1 MSRCAHCAQKLP
13 KRAVVCPYCGFPVT
27 PGVQSTKAQGNL
39 WPIMAGVMAGLVLV
53 IVLGIGALFGYKG
66 GWLDFGP
73 RRSHSVTAIAYRVD
87 DGLPYMS
94 LYVGRPDDH
103 PFTIPAG
110 VYYIEAFDQA
120 GQGIS
125 LGRVAVTSE
134 DGESAFT
141 AFPRDFVKSPHL
153 LSVLETGHVQT
164 LAEFL
169 LLVDYA
175 RLTYIEIV
183 SNGFDNTPYG
193 GEEDIPLSALEPME
207 ALLAEMAQSDKAVTE
222 AAQVFQVRALATT
235 SSKPVKITLSVK
247 RWFNVADK
255 LRSFFGLYNKN
266 AENARNEIVMVY
278 DAMTP
283 DQRQDAF
290 DMVDPSIRSGA
301 QTYDEFVQKIKN
313 GEISNSDAVTARGQL
328 HYAPDYDQAVQ
339 NLVPGMNRPHLN
351 IAHQEGGAAVTAGA
365 ELYVEIV
372 KSVLDTQFPGIKNGI
387 EYAEKVD
394 KWSNYVRDLLS
405 DPTKALENYTTD
417 QIKDYLSERIKVDLG
432 EINPGLDDDEI
443 GEIASALADRITQ
456 QAVEDVKTGGGALV
470 DLLSG
475 DEETSP
481 SDDDAEG
488 ATGKPDLSWITGYV
502 DGISNNLTEQG
513 LRRAAVN
520 AIKSELRTCLEREIN
535 NGASR
540 AEAIGFC
547 QSILNEIK
555 EPTATSEP
563 EVEDIRNFEGTWVGG
578 GLCGEDDD
586 PAYRWNVDLEQDA
599 NGVVQGTIT
608 FHACPGGGAAYYS
621 VSGQATSDKT
631 LILQGVKTGGR
642 GGLGGNTPQSVE
654 FRIKYKGAPN
664 PNYGS

>member
-1 MSRCAHCAQKLP
+1 
-13 KRAVVCPYCGFPVT
+13 
-27 PGVQSTKAQGNL
+27 
-39 WPIMAGVMAGLVLV
+39 MAGLVLV
-53 IVLGIGALFGYKG
+53 IVLGIGALYGYKG

-94 LYVGRPDDH
+94 LYVGRPEYH
-103 PFTIPAG
+103 PFTLPAG

-125 LGRVAVTSE
+125 LGRVAVSNKN
-134 DGESAFT
+134 GGSVFT
-141 AFPRDFVKSPHL
+141 AFPRDFAKSPQL
-153 LSVLETGHVQT
+153 LSAQETGHVQT

-169 LLVDYA
+169 LLVDYT
-175 RLTYIEIV
+175 RLTFIEVV
-183 SNGFDNTPYG
+183 SNGFTNTPYG
-193 GEEDIPLSALEPME
+193 VDEDIPLSALEPME

-235 SSKPVKITLSVK
+235 SVEPVKVLLSTK
-247 RWFNVADK
+247 RWFNLADK
-255 LRSFFGLYNKN
+255 FRSFFGLYNKN
-266 AENARNEIVMVY
+266 AESARNEIVTVY
-278 DAMTP
+278 NAMTAE
-283 DQRQDAF
+283 QRKDSF
-290 DMVDPSIRSGA
+290 DMVNPTIRGGA

-313 GEISNSDAVTARGQL
+313 GEISDSDVVTARGQL
-328 HYAPDYDQAVQ
+328 HYAPGYDQTAQ

-351 IAHQEGGAAVTAGA
+351 LAHQEGGAAFTAGG
-365 ELYVEIV
+365 ELYVEII
-372 KSVLDTQFPGIKNGI
+372 KSVLITRFPDIKNGI
-387 EYAEKVD
+387 EYAEKAD

-443 GEIASALADRITQ
+443 GEIATALADRITQ

-475 DEETSP
+475 DEEASP
-481 SDDDAEG
+481 SDDDAEES
-488 ATGKPDLSWITGYV
+488 TVKPDLGWIQGYV
-502 DGISNNLTEQG
+502 DGIGNNLTEQG

-547 QSILNEIK
+547 QSILNDIK

-563 EVEDIRNFEGTWVGG
+563 EVEDIRNFGGSWVGG
-578 GLCGEDDD
+578 GLCGENDD
-586 PAYRWNVDLEQDA
+586 PAYRWNVNLQQDA
-599 NGVVQGTIT
+599 SGFVQGTIT

-621 VSGQATSDKT
+621 VTGQATSDKT

-664 PNYGS
+664 PNYGG

>member
-1 MSRCAHCAQKLP
+1 
-13 KRAVVCPYCGFPVT
+13 
-27 PGVQSTKAQGNL
+27 
-39 WPIMAGVMAGLVLV
+39 MAGLVLV
-53 IVLGIGALFGYKG
+53 IILGIGTLFGYKG

-87 DGLPYMS
+87 DGLAYMS

-103 PFTIPAG
+103 PFTLPAG

-141 AFPRDFVKSPHL
+141 AFPRDFTKSSCL
-153 LSVLETGHVQT
+153 LSELQTGQVET

-175 RLTYIEIV
+175 RLTYIDIV
-183 SNGFDNTPYG
+183 SNGFANSPYG

-207 ALLAEMAQSDKAVTE
+207 ALFAEMAQSDKAVTE

-235 SSKPVKITLSVK
+235 SHEPVKATLSVR
-247 RWFNVADK
+247 RWFNLADK
-255 LRSFFGLYNKN
+255 FRSFFGLYNKN
-266 AENARNEIVMVY
+266 AESARNEIVMVY
-278 DAMTP
+278 NTLPP
-283 DQRQDAF
+283 DQRAEAF
-290 DMVDPSIRSGA
+290 DMVDPANRGGA
-301 QTYDEFVQKIKN
+301 QNYDEFVQKIKD
-313 GEISNSDAVTARGQL
+313 GQISDTTALDARREFHGDPFYSET
-328 HYAPDYDQAVQ
+328 VQ
-339 NLVPGMNRPHLN
+339 NAVPGMNRPHLN

-365 ELYVEIV
+365 ELYVEII
-372 KSVLDTQFPGIKNGI
+372 KSVLTTQFPDIKNGV
-387 EYAEKVD
+387 EYAEKAD

-432 EINPGLDDDEI
+432 EINPGLDEDEI

-456 QAVEDVKTGGGALV
+456 QAVENVKTGGGALV

-481 SDDDAEG
+481 GDDDAEG
-488 ATGKPDLSWITGYV
+488 ATGKPDLSWIPGYV
-502 DGISNNLTEQG
+502 EGIGNNLTEQG

-520 AIKSELRTCLEREIN
+520 AIKSELRTCLEGEIN

-555 EPTATSEP
+555 VPTATSEP
-563 EVEDIRNFEGTWVGG
+563 EVEDIRNFEGTWAGG

-599 NGVVQGTIT
+599 NGFVQGTIT

-631 LILQGVKTGGR
+631 LILQGVKTSGR

-654 FRIKYKGAPN
+654 FRIKFKGAPN

>member
-1 MSRCAHCAQKLP
+1 
-13 KRAVVCPYCGFPVT
+13 
-27 PGVQSTKAQGNL
+27 
-39 WPIMAGVMAGLVLV
+39 MAGLVLV
-53 IVLGIGALFGYKG
+53 IILGIGALFGYKG

-87 DGLPYMS
+87 DGLPYLS

-103 PFTIPAG
+103 PFTLPAG

-134 DGESAFT
+134 DGESAFA
-141 AFPRDFVKSPHL
+141 AFPRDFAKSPQL
-153 LSVLETGHVQT
+153 LSELQTGQVET

-175 RLTYIEIV
+175 RLTYIDIV

-207 ALLAEMAQSDKAVTE
+207 ALLAGMAQSDKAVTE

-235 SSKPVKITLSVK
+235 SLEPVKALLSVR
-247 RWFNVADK
+247 RWFNLADK
-255 LRSFFGLYNKN
+255 FRSFFGLYNKN
-266 AENARNEIVMVY
+266 AESARNEIVMVY
-278 DAMTP
+278 NTLPP
-283 DQRQDAF
+283 DQRAEAF
-290 DMVDPSIRSGA
+290 DMVDPANRGGA
-301 QTYDEFVQKIKN
+301 QNYDEFVQKIKD
-313 GEISNSDAVTARGQL
+313 GQISDTTALDARREFHGDPFYSET
-328 HYAPDYDQAVQ
+328 VQ
-339 NLVPGMNRPHLN
+339 NAVPGMNRPHLN
-351 IAHQEGGAAVTAGA
+351 IAHQEGSAAVTAGA
-365 ELYVEIV
+365 ELYVEII
-372 KSVLDTQFPGIKNGI
+372 KSVLTTQFPDIKNGV
-387 EYAEKVD
+387 EYAEKAD

-432 EINPGLDDDEI
+432 EINPGLDEDEI

-456 QAVEDVKTGGGALV
+456 QAVENVKTGGGALV
-470 DLLSG
+470 DLVSG
-475 DEETSP
+475 DEVTSP
-481 SDDDAEG
+481 GDDDAEG
-488 ATGKPDLSWITGYV
+488 VTGKPDLSWIPGYV
-502 DGISNNLTEQG
+502 EGIGNNLTEQG

-520 AIKSELRTCLEREIN
+520 AIKSELRTCLEGEIN

-599 NGVVQGTIT
+599 NGFVQGTIT